1 MQDPSTSGTN
11 PAIPPTAATGTG
23 ATAAPLRTTSAG
35 TSSSSSADAP
45 TAAALRGGAPPIGSA
60 YKTLL
65 VTGATGTT
73 GYEVLKQLTT
83 EYRGRFRVVAGVH
96 ARGEEAADVLGDVD
110 VIKRIDA
117 DDLRTL
123 NFEGID
129 ILFIIPSNAENRVEQ
144 VRNYVNAAKRDGVKY
159 ILLLSVVLSE
169 ARDNLFAIQFHD
181 MERFVSDSG
190 IPCTFLRCTFFMEN
204 LFAHADEVRLRSTI
218 SLPIGRGKCAPVSV
232 VDVARAACAILN
244 QATLHTRKAYDL
256 VGPQLLDGPGI
267 AAAASRGLGRPI
279 TYADCSRDQFLDLY
293 ERQGVPH
300 FLAAGFGDI
309 LELVAANK
317 LANLETKTFFQDL
330 TGHAPTTLDQ
340 FFREHADVFTATKEE
355 LGEVGRPKLPP
366 RPAEADLERYGIARG
381 GGGSDVDRLAEDVYL
396 ILRDLV
402 RDRHDAVMFKRE
414 ALRREEARLSR
425 LLDMYEY
432 MTDLAA
438 ADRRRYR
445 EPVAAPS
452 AARPRSGRDDD
463 ELRRYAE
470 YEPYARGA
478 EPVRGGGPVY
488 AGRGGEYG
496 ARGGYY

>member
-11 PAIPPTAATGTG
+11 PAIPTTTTATGT
-23 ATAAPLRTTSAG
+23 AAAPLRTTSAG

-45 TAAALRGGAPPIGSA
+45 TAASRPAIGSA

-96 ARGEEAADVLGDVD
+96 ARGEEAADVLSDVD

-204 LFAHADEVRLRSTI
+204 LFAHADEVRLRSTL

-267 AAAASRGLGRPI
+267 AASASRGLGRVI

-340 FFREHADVFTATKEE
+340 FFREHADVFTATAEE
-355 LGEVGRPKLPP
+355 MARPKLPP

-381 GGGSDVDRLAEDVYL
+381 GSDVDRLAEDVYL
-396 ILRDLV
+396 VLRDLV

-414 ALRREEARLSR
+414 ALRREEARLNR

-445 EPVAAPS
+445 ELVAAP
-452 AARPRSGRDDD
+452 AARPRSGRGDD

-478 EPVRGGGPVY
+478 EPVRGGGPSY
-488 AGRGGEYG
+488 AGRGG
-496 ARGGYY
+496 YY

>member
-11 PAIPPTAATGTG
+11 PAIPTAAPTAGTGT
-23 ATAAPLRTTSAG
+23 TAAPLRTTSAG
-35 TSSSSSADAP
+35 TSSSSAVDAP
-45 TAAALRGGAPPIGSA
+45 TASRAAPAIGSA

-256 VGPQLLDGPGI
+256 VGPQLLDGPEI

-317 LANLETKTFFQDL
+317 LANLEIKTFFQDL

-340 FFREHADVFTATKEE
+340 FFREHADVFTAAPEE
-355 LGEVGRPKLPP
+355 FERPKLPP

-381 GGGSDVDRLAEDVYL
+381 GSDVDRLAEDVYL
-396 ILRDLV
+396 VLRDLV

-414 ALRREEARLSR
+414 ALRREEARLNR

-432 MTDLAA
+432 MTSLAA

-445 EPVAAPS
+445 EPVATPAVM
-452 AARPRSGRDDD
+452 RPRSGRDDD

-470 YEPYARGA
+470 FEPYARGA
-478 EPVRGGGPVY
+478 EPMRGGGPAY
-488 AGRGGEYG
+488 AT
-496 ARGGYY
+496 RGGYY

>member
-11 PAIPPTAATGTG
+11 PAIPTTTAAATGT
-23 ATAAPLRTTSAG
+23 TAAPLRTTSAG

-45 TAAALRGGAPPIGSA
+45 TAASRPAIGSA

-96 ARGEEAADVLGDVD
+96 ARGEEAADVLSDVD

-129 ILFIIPSNAENRVEQ
+129 ILFIIPSNSENRVEQ

-204 LFAHADEVRLRSTI
+204 LFAHADEVRLQSTL

-267 AAAASRGLGRPI
+267 ATAASRGLGRAI
-279 TYADCSRDQFLDLY
+279 TYTDCSRDQFLDLY

-340 FFREHADVFTATKEE
+340 FFREHADVFTASPEE
-355 LGEVGRPKLPP
+355 MARPKLPP

-381 GGGSDVDRLAEDVYL
+381 AGGSDVDRLAEDVYL
-396 ILRDLV
+396 VLRDLV
-402 RDRHDAVMFKRE
+402 RDRHDAVIFKRE

-445 EPVAAPS
+445 EPVATPAT
-452 AARPRSGRDDD
+452 RPRSGRDDD
-463 ELRRYAE
+463 EVRRYAE

-478 EPVRGGGPVY
+478 EPVRGAAY
-488 AGRGGEYG
+488 AGRGAEYG
-496 ARGGYY
+496 GRGGYY